1 LFLRDRFS
9 LFAIV
14 VGKQEKPEVGE
25 SNFQPEES
33 AMNNLNSENRS
44 SRYNTDTACPYCEGI
59 FEHSAWC
66 ATQDPQVGYA
76 YQIVADAS
84 KLTAGDCLILHS
96 LGVAWVECAR
106 EFAV

>member
-1 LFLRDRFS
+1 
-9 LFAIV
+9 
-14 VGKQEKPEVGE
+14 
-25 SNFQPEES
+25 
-33 AMNNLNSENRS
+33 MNHLNSENS
-44 SRYNTDTACPYCEGI
+44 KSRYSVETACPYCEGI

-106 EFAV
+106 EVAV